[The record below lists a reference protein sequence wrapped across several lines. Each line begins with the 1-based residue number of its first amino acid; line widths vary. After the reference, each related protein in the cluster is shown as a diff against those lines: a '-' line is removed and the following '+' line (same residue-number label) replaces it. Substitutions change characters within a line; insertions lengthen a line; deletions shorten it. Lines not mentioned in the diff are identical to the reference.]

1 MSRFERE
8 IGLLGEDGLARLK
21 RAKVLLFGVGGVG
34 GYVAEAL
41 ARCGV
46 GQIDAVDGDRVSES
60 NINRQIIALHST
72 LGTFKA
78 EAFKERAKDIDP
90 EICVNAFNVFFNAET
105 ADLFDFYAYDYVV
118 DAVDD
123 VAAKTEII
131 VRANEANTPVISAMG
146 AGNKLDPTAFKVA
159 DIFKT
164 KTCPLARTMRKK
176 LKERGVSRCKTV
188 YSEEEPKARCVPPSS
203 VAFVPSVAGLII
215 ASEVVKDVALLKS
228 GESDGNGAS

>member
-8 IGLLGEDGLARLK
+8 VGLLGEEGLERLK
-21 RAKVLLFGVGGVG
+21 SAKVLLFGVGGVG

-46 GQIDAVDGDRVSES
+46 GRIDVVDGDRVSES
-60 NINRQIIALHST
+60 NINRQIVALQST
-72 LGTFKA
+72 LGKYKA
-78 EAFKERAKDIDP
+78 ETFKERAKDICPD
-90 EICVNAFNVFFNAET
+90 IRVDAFNVFFNEQT
-105 ADLFDFYAYDYVV
+105 ADSFDFAAYDYVV

-131 VRANEANTPVISAMG
+131 VRANDAKTPVISAMG

-176 LKERGVSRCKTV
+176 LKERGVRRCKTV

-215 ASEVVKDVALLKS
+215 ASEVVKDLAFLKS
-228 GESDGNGAS
+228 VETDA